1 MKIGDIVFYPMHGAG
16 IIDGIENTEVA
27 GIEKSY
33 YILKLP
39 IGNLKLMLPID
50 RIDQLGLRD
59 VIDKTKLEEV
69 ETVLRSKPEHAQ
81 GSWNKRFQ
89 AILDRMKSGDILDVA
104 AVARNL
110 SMQYRSRKISSGE
123 KRLMDLSRQILISEL
138 VYVCEKSPEEVTSWI
153 DNIMC
158 KDK

>member
-1 MKIGDIVFYPMHGAG
+1 MKIGDVVFYPMHGAG
-16 IIDGIENTEVA
+16 VIDGIENTEVA
-27 GIEKSY
+27 GIEKAY

-50 RIDQLGLRD
+50 RINELGLRD
-59 VIDKTKLEEV
+59 VIDKSKLEEV

-110 SMQYRSRKISSGE
+110 SIQYRSRKISGGE

-138 VYVCEKSPEEVTSWI
+138 VYACEKSPEEVTGWI
-153 DNIMC
+153 DDIMC
-158 KDK
+158 KNK

>member
-1 MKIGDIVFYPMHGAG
+1 MNIGDIVFYPMHGAG
-16 IIDGIENTEVA
+16 VIDGIENTEVA

-39 IGNLKLMLPID
+39 MGNLKLMLPTD

-59 VIDKTKLEEV
+59 VIDKTKLDEV
-69 ETVLRSKPEHAQ
+69 ENVLRSRPEHTQ

-123 KRLMDLSRQILISEL
+123 RRLMDLSRQILISEL
-138 VYVCEKSPEEVTSWI
+138 VYACEKSPEEVTIWI

-158 KDK
+158 KEC